1 MRILA
6 NYGVKT
12 NGDSHTV
19 TFETTGDVPAE
30 KAPATADE
38 LFRLAKEAIQRQ
50 VAEVK
55 SASSDSPTHEESGT
69 PSHLPA
75 ANGNGA
81 GNGSPERRDPSI
93 FASAKQI
100 RLLKSLSRET
110 GMWVGGID
118 QMTKVEASRRIN
130 ELMALKA

>member
-38 LFRLAKEAIQRQ
+38 LFRLAKEAVQRQ
-50 VAEVK
+50 VEGNGQPAQEHSEIPERVPSNGSSSGNGHSAPATARQVGLIRKLAHEVGADIPSPEALTK
-55 SASSDSPTHEESGT
+55 AQASS
-69 PSHLPA
+69 
-75 ANGNGA
+75 
-81 GNGSPERRDPSI
+81 
-93 FASAKQI
+93 QI
-100 RLLKSLSRET
+100 K
-110 GMWVGGID
+110 
-118 QMTKVEASRRIN
+118 A
-130 ELMALKA
+130 LMAAKF